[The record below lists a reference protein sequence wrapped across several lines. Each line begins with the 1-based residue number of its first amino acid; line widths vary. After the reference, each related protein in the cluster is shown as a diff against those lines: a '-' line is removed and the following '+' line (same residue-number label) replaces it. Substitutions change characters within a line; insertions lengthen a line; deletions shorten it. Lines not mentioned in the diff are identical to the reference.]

1 MNGHSLCMRSV
12 LAIYV
17 LLCARIALAQ
27 PAVEPGEPL
36 GKPEKVESK
45 QPQDIL
51 YRKVQVRDADLD
63 DVLNGYIPLERDRFN
78 QLLSD
83 IYDSADED
91 GGMSMTRITSA
102 RYRAILRQDVLA
114 SGVATWSI
122 RHNGEE
128 PSLLSVKPLAI
139 SLSQPQ
145 WIGDEESDATLGW
158 KANGTW
164 KLLVSESGEL
174 RSGWSTRGKYNRL
187 GDVRFDL
194 ALPNAETTTLII
206 DMAET
211 LVPVLTSGVVSE
223 WQPSEDVQPDGES
236 VDLPIEEG
244 MRRWVIELGATSRS
258 TLLVRSATAQKSSQK
273 VSFITENLRY
283 TISDVGINLDA
294 LLTVDVN
301 GDPLDRLELLLG
313 DGLFVRTATLDQQR
327 LAVDT
332 HGDEQRSVDLI
343 FPELLSGPGNEIR
356 VSAIAPL
363 LANQQFQ
370 LPGLTAANVVWR
382 QGQQH
387 VSISDHIQINTL
399 DVLDAVPIT
408 PIEPW
413 TESSLVRSYQM
424 NQPSARVLMQ
434 LTRKETDLRVLQHS
448 VVRVESDDMYA
459 DCRLDLSTSHGKIY
473 DFQVTLQSGW
483 IVDSVEMISGA
494 DVESFTVLNG
504 VLSIELDDP
513 ITSELPTELAVR
525 CRRAVVNSR
534 FNGSDLRIL
543 EPVDASDTLATGSL
557 SVDPSIRLSML
568 NDSGLQRVP
577 TADEDVSPVVLSYRV
592 NHGLD
597 ITEFRIQDL
606 DSHYAIQSITD
617 VLFES
622 FVVRERFSISVLPES
637 NPVERV
643 EFQLSGTTATDIQ
656 WQLADAAST
665 NQISAQLIPGVVG
678 GGRWE
683 VVFREPVTEPTII
696 IGSVETRTD
705 GPYTVPLIRV
715 PDASDDSGRV
725 IISAQQGVRL
735 ELDSVGVISEY
746 PEIVSQQEYS
756 QEKAFFRYQSNQ
768 PGSIRV
774 NRLDASA
781 RRMHWAWSQAILLTV
796 NPHGE
801 VQHDETFNI
810 ENNGDQFFSVQLTEN
825 AELQSVMV
833 NGISIQVPP
842 GHPASENRM
851 VFDLPLPPLERFVTL
866 QLRYRT
872 DHSELSRI
880 TPLRVPVAVAS
891 CLVMRSNWTVA
902 VPPGFESAGGIAANS
917 LSGRLFGPWIRRTE
931 NPPFNLFNGEDWQG
945 VFGDLK
951 GRTATPAFAGG
962 IAAELEAALRDEGA
976 NDNPVTWADWF
987 ARYNRYVSRSGNG
1000 HLPFCLIDIVGL
1012 EHAGITAS
1020 ARIVSAR
1027 AIDNTNATE
1036 ILKQHDLILLLVD
1049 SKLVLTHKDSVLELD
1064 SDGVSSWILETER
1077 SYPVEFLLGSQ
1088 YLLPTDWSDSHGRF
1102 DARAIESSDAT
1113 GEIAQWQYV
1122 SGSLT
1127 SDGHV
1132 NVRLYHETTNL
1143 AVCWAVFL
1151 ISLGGMV
1158 WLGVRHQDRLL
1169 YVIAALAALCIVAP
1183 NLMFPVLSYVFMASL
1198 LSVFWIHSIGV
1209 TTRSRGALEQSEDA
1223 TDGEFTLQ
1231 WVPKVM
1237 HGLLW
1242 MATLS
1247 ATASVLA
1254 QEATMPELP
1263 TVFDVYYPVDADNNP
1278 AGKYVYLPEAFYR
1291 TIHQRTA
1298 AQQTAQS
1305 DWMITKTEYEVDWN
1319 WDANL
1324 RQFFDQQ
1331 LKLNFTIVSAESTE
1345 QIQLPIRADQV
1356 RIEEVRINDEVV
1368 LLQWNARGTAI
1379 ILEAIEA
1386 SVFDVAITATPTI
1399 TSLGQLMGLKCE
1411 VPAVPDSV
1419 LRINHPQDSPEIE
1432 VASALGMI
1440 SRDEATGESVVQ
1452 LGTAGVLDLS
1462 WATGFESSNTAAVV
1476 TVDEYY
1482 WLDVDPHSVTVDA
1495 RYEVEVVRGQVRYL
1509 EFLLDHDVRT
1519 IPIQEAGLIEDME
1532 IIRDADSSR
1541 LYVTLSTP
1549 QSGRFNLDLKFY
1561 LHEQTGTGTVRKPGI
1576 TPVVSRIGSRWLGVT
1591 ISNRLQWLLELS
1603 ESETRVTPKTFAD
1616 TWGGETL
1623 PTLAFTSSTADSPW
1637 QLNTSYQ
1644 VPQTHVTQL
1653 TTMLVQKEA
1662 ISVEYEATVNTFRG
1676 GSLQYQ
1682 LKTPPEFSVESL
1694 SVIQDGAP
1702 MSVEYVDNS
1711 QSAVHV
1717 FLDRPVVGEHKIVMR
1732 GRVPSGLEPQRIPNI
1747 QIEDTSLLSDR
1758 VLLQRRATVTASVSN
1773 LSEGSVYRGG
1783 TQQGSAGFGAY
1794 VMAEITNDT
1803 GDPITGSLSIASNQL
1818 AFRSAQVTELIRD
1831 DTNWLSKT
1839 SFSVDVVDGVL
1850 DVIRLRVPDD
1860 WDTQLEIQPP
1870 MQTRLQSSLEQG
1882 RVDLLLIPTK
1892 PVTSDSSFE
1901 FSIQRR
1907 LVVPEGGVRVPRLEM
1922 LDAQQNGMQSYVA
1935 LPRNL
1940 EDRRIQWQVS
1950 QLQPIQQ
1957 WTSPLMDSAISN
1969 QSHEVFLASPVA
1981 WDAHIFNVEDAE
1993 SDPNIRISNHSIL
2006 LDPNSGIQ
2014 GSAWFVVEPAN
2025 HTEVGLSLPQG
2036 TNLVSVLVGNISVEP
2051 EKISATE
2058 YKIDL
2063 LTPYSPQ
2070 LVRVIFHRTLQ
2081 IDNRGIST
2089 MVLDLPRIANVSV
2102 TTSLLSIAVTGD
2114 SRLLSVEGADS
2125 RTVEDY
2131 HLSQLESL
2139 NDVLETT
2146 IDVATGHSSVS
2157 LQREVQNW
2165 MQQFAA
2171 IKDGMAHLVLD
2182 DESRGRFQ
2190 EVGAR
2195 HDQLKTSVI
2204 SGEVSD
2210 IADSLVYQDWVWT
2223 NHVSGT
2229 LQTAVLEA
2237 PQVTVKIEF
2246 AHSSEQ
2252 SIWMTLFM
2260 LSMVATTVFAIQ
2272 AVSSHVLTIEWLQYS
2287 PRMLMALAGICWWIW
2302 LSPSLFGLFI
2312 IGISLFSQFV
2322 STRRLDMQSQV
2333 S

>member
-1 MNGHSLCMRSV
+1 MRSV
-12 LAIYV
+12 FAVYV

-27 PAVEPGEPL
+27 PAVEPDEVPS
-36 GKPEKVESK
+36 KPENVASK
-45 QPQDIL
+45 QLQDIL
-51 YRKVQVRDADLD
+51 YRKVQVRDVDLD
-63 DVLNGYIPLERDRFN
+63 DVLKGYIPLERERFN
-78 QLLSD
+78 QILSD
-83 IYDSADED
+83 INDSADQD
-91 GGMSMTRITSA
+91 GGMSLTRITSA

-114 SGVATWSI
+114 SGVATWAI
-122 RHNGEE
+122 RHNGDE
-128 PSLLSVKPLAI
+128 PSLLSLNPLAI
-139 SLSQPQ
+139 SVSQPQ
-145 WIGDEESDATLGW
+145 WIGDEALDATLGW

-164 KLLVSESGEL
+164 KLLVNESGEL

-194 ALPNAETTTLII
+194 ALPSAEATTLII
-206 DMAET
+206 DMSET

-223 WQPSEDVQPDGES
+223 WEASDEVQPDGES

-273 VSFITENLRY
+273 VSFITESLRY
-283 TISDVGINLDA
+283 TISSFGINLDA

-301 GDPLDRLELLLG
+301 GDPLDRLELLLD

-327 LAVDT
+327 LSVDT

-356 VSAIAPL
+356 ISAIAPL
-363 LANQQFQ
+363 ISNQQFQ

-387 VSISDHIQINTL
+387 VSISDHIQINAL
-399 DVLDAVPIT
+399 DLLDAVPIT

-413 TESSLVRSYQM
+413 VESSLVRSYQM

-434 LTRKETDLRVLQHS
+434 LNRKEADLRILQHS
-448 VVRVESDDMYA
+448 VVRVESNEMYA
-459 DCRLDLSTSHGKIY
+459 DCRVDLSTSHGRVY
-473 DFQVTLQSGW
+473 DFHFALQPGW

-494 DVESFTVLNG
+494 DVESFVVLNG
-504 VLSIELDDP
+504 VLSIELDAP
-513 ITSELPTELAVR
+513 IISELPTELAVR
-525 CRRAVVNSR
+525 CHRTVVDSR

-557 SVDPSIRLSML
+557 SVDQSIRLSML

-597 ITEFRIQDL
+597 LTEFRIHAL
-606 DSHYAIQSITD
+606 ESHYAIQSTTD

-637 NPVERV
+637 NPVERI
-643 EFQLSGTTATDIQ
+643 EFQLSGTAATDIH
-656 WQLADAAST
+656 WQLTDAASS

-683 VVFREPVTEPTII
+683 VVFREPVSEPTTI
-696 IGSVETRTD
+696 IGAAETRSD

-725 IISAQQGVRL
+725 VISAQQGVRL
-735 ELDSVGVISEY
+735 ELEPVGVISEY
-746 PEIVSQQEYS
+746 PQIFSQREYS

-796 NPHGE
+796 NPRGA

-810 ENNGDQFFSVQLTEN
+810 ENNGDQFFSVQLTED

-842 GHPASENRM
+842 GHPASGNRM

-872 DHSELSRI
+872 EHSELSRI
-880 TPLRVPVAVAS
+880 TPLRVPVALAS

-931 NPPFNLFNGEDWQG
+931 NPPFNLFNSEDWQDI
-945 VFGDLK
+945 FGEVHGSK
-951 GRTATPAFAGG
+951 AVPSFAGD
-962 IAAELEAALRDEGA
+962 IAGELEAALRDEGA
-976 NDNPVTWADWF
+976 NGNPVTWANWF
-987 ARYNRYVSRSGNG
+987 ARYNRYVSRSGKE
-1000 HLPFCLIDIVGL
+1000 HLPFCLVDIIGL
-1012 EHAGITAS
+1012 EQAGITAS
-1020 ARIVSAR
+1020 GGSIR
-1027 AIDNTNATE
+1027 AIGIESTNATK
-1036 ILKQHDLILLLVD
+1036 ILTQQGLILLLVD
-1049 SKLVLTHKDSVLELD
+1049 SKLVLTHKNTVMELD
-1064 SDGVSSWILETER
+1064 GVDLSSWILETEGY
-1077 SYPVEFLLGSQ
+1077 YPVEFLLGSQ
-1088 YLLPTDWSDSHGRF
+1088 YLLPTDWSDNYGRF

-1113 GEIAQWQYV
+1113 GEIVQWQYV

-1127 SDGHV
+1127 GDGYV

-1158 WLGVRHQDRLL
+1158 WLGVRYQDRLL
-1169 YVIAALAALCIVAP
+1169 YVIASLTALCIVAP

-1209 TTRSRGALEQSEDA
+1209 TTRSRNFSEQSED
-1223 TDGEFTLQ
+1223 TVDGEFTLQ

-1237 HGLLW
+1237 RGLLW

-1254 QEATMPELP
+1254 QETTTPELP

-1291 TIHQRTA
+1291 TIHERTV
-1298 AQQTAQS
+1298 AQQNAQA
-1305 DWMITKTEYEVDWN
+1305 DWMITDAEYEVDWN

-1331 LKLNFTIVSAESTE
+1331 LQLNFTIVSTESTE

-1356 RIEEVRINDEVV
+1356 RIEEVRVNGEVAP
-1368 LLQWNARGTAI
+1368 LQWNARGTAI
-1379 ILEAIEA
+1379 VLEAIES
-1386 SVFDVAITATPTI
+1386 SVVEVAITAIPAI
-1399 TSLGQLMGLKCE
+1399 TSLDQLMGIKCD

-1419 LRINHPQDSPEIE
+1419 LRVHHPQDSPEIE
-1432 VASALGMI
+1432 FASALGTI
-1440 SRDEATGESVVQ
+1440 NRDEATGESVVQ

-1462 WATGFESSNTAAVV
+1462 WSTGFESSDTAAVV
-1476 TVDEYY
+1476 TADEYY

-1519 IPIQEAGLIEDME
+1519 IPAQDADLIEDME
-1532 IIRDADSSR
+1532 IIRDAESSR
-1541 LYVTLSTP
+1541 LYVTFSSP
-1549 QSGRFNLDLKFY
+1549 QNGRFNLDLKFY
-1561 LHEQTGTGTVRKPGI
+1561 LYEQSGTGTVRKPGI
-1576 TPVVSRIGSRWLGVT
+1576 TPVVSRVGSRWLGAT
-1591 ISNRLQWLLELS
+1591 ISSRLQWSLELS
-1603 ESETRVTPKTFAD
+1603 ETETRVTPKAFAD

-1637 QLNTSYQ
+1637 QLKTSYQ

-1682 LKTPPEFSVESL
+1682 LKTPPEFLVESL

-1702 MSVEYVDNS
+1702 MSVDYVDNS
-1711 QSAVHV
+1711 LSDVHV
-1717 FLDRPVVGEHKIVMR
+1717 FLKKPVVGEHKIIMH
-1732 GRVPSGLEPQRIPNI
+1732 GRVPSQLESQPIPNI
-1747 QIEDTSLLSDR
+1747 KIEDTSLLSER
-1758 VLLQRRATVTASVSN
+1758 VLLQRRANVTASVSN
-1773 LSEGSVYRGG
+1773 LSEGSVLRSGA
-1783 TQQGSAGFGAY
+1783 QQKSAGFGAY
-1794 VMAEITNDT
+1794 SMAEITNDT
-1803 GDPITGSLSIASNQL
+1803 GDPITGSLLIASNQL
-1818 AFRSAQVTELIRD
+1818 VFRSAQVTELIRD

-1839 SFSVDVVDGVL
+1839 SFSLDVVDGVL

-1860 WDTQLEIQPP
+1860 WDTQLEVQPP

-1882 RVDLLLIPTK
+1882 RVDLILIPTK

-1901 FSIQRR
+1901 FSVQRR
-1907 LVVPEGGVRVPRLEM
+1907 LVVAEGGVRVPRLEL

-1940 EDRRIQWQVS
+1940 EGRRIQWQVS

-1957 WTSPLMDSAISN
+1957 WTSPLVDMTISN
-1969 QSHEVFLASPVA
+1969 QSHEVFLASPVV
-1981 WDAHIFNVEDAE
+1981 WDAHIFDVEDAE
-1993 SDPNIRISNHSIL
+1993 SDSNIRVSNHSIL

-2025 HTEVGLSLPQG
+2025 HSEVTLSVPQG
-2036 TNLVSVLVGNISVEP
+2036 TNLVSVIIGNISVEP

-2063 LTPYSPQ
+2063 LTRYSPQ

-2089 MVLDLPRIANVSV
+2089 MVLDLPRIANVPV

-2114 SRLLSVEGADS
+2114 SRLISVEGADN
-2125 RTVEDY
+2125 RTVEHY

-2165 MQQFAA
+2165 VQQFAA
-2171 IKDGMAHLVLD
+2171 IKEGMAHLVLD
-2182 DESRGRFQ
+2182 DESSDRFRLVD
-2190 EVGAR
+2190 ER
-2195 HDQLKTSVI
+2195 HAQLKTSVI
-2204 SGEVSD
+2204 AGDVPD
-2210 IADSLVYQDWVWT
+2210 VADSLVYQDWVWT

-2237 PQVTVKIEF
+2237 PQVTVRIEF

-2260 LSMVATTVFAIQ
+2260 LSMVAITAFAIQ
-2272 AVSSHVLTIEWLQYS
+2272 SISSHLLAIEWLQYS
-2287 PRMLMALAGICWWIW
+2287 PRMLMALAGICWWVW
-2302 LSPSLFGLFI
+2302 LTPSLFGLFI
-2312 IGISLFSQFV
+2312 IAVALLSQFV
-2322 STRRLDMQSQV
+2322 SRRRLDIQSQI